1 MFKIQL
7 DDEAIM
13 DMEKED
19 EKVTQYRRYIMNRF
33 MVMEKEEDK
42 IFVADKEIGVTRE
55 LQDGDNLA
63 DGQINIEEEGIV
75 FKPPRADQ
83 PPFVIPSREEFMPM
97 SSFRADK
104 DRIRLDDKLEN
115 RHKDEMIILMV
126 EESNLLG

>member
-1 MFKIQL
+1 MFKMQL

-33 MVMEKEEDK
+33 MVMEREEDK

-55 LQDGDNLA
+55 LENGDSLA
-63 DGQINIEEEGIV
+63 DGQINIEEEGVV

-83 PPFVIPSREEFMPM
+83 QPFVIPSREEFMPI
-97 SSFRADK
+97 SSFHADK
-104 DRIRLDDKLEN
+104 DRVRLDDKLEKK
-115 RHKDEMIILMV
+115 HKDQMIILMV
-126 EESNLLG
+126 EDSDLLG

>member
-1 MFKIQL
+1 MQL

-33 MVMEKEEDK
+33 MVMEREEDK

-55 LQDGDNLA
+55 LENGDSLA
-63 DGQINIEEEGIV
+63 DGQINIEEEGVV

-83 PPFVIPSREEFMPM
+83 QPFVIPSREEFMPI
-97 SSFRADK
+97 SSFHADK
-104 DRIRLDDKLEN
+104 DRVRLDDKLEKK
-115 RHKDEMIILMV
+115 HKDQMIILMV
-126 EESNLLG
+126 EDSDLLG